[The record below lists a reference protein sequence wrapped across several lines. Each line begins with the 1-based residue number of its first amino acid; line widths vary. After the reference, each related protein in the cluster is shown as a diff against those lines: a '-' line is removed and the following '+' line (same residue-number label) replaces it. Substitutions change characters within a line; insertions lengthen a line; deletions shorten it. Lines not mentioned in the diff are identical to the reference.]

1 MNSSDILLLL
11 SDKYSLHLLY
21 LMCVMT
27 TDLSKHSTCSD
38 FLDVSFWLLSIQ
50 LPVSLLF
57 MLFSTARLSFVG
69 MNKIM
74 IGKALGLWNFI
85 YSKTAKTVPDTV
97 FVQGICHFPSVIA
110 IFLSHEAGRI
120 MLTAR
125 LTPQLR
131 VRA

>member
-1 MNSSDILLLL
+1 M
-11 SDKYSLHLLY
+11 
-21 LMCVMT
+21 
-27 TDLSKHSTCSD
+27 
-38 FLDVSFWLLSIQ
+38 

-85 YSKTAKTVPDTV
+85 YSKTVPDTV
-97 FVQGICHFPSVIA
+97 FVQGICHFPSVIT
-110 IFLSHEAGRI
+110 IFLSHESGRI